1 MFCVIDILQT
11 LYFSSLLNDKGLA
24 MVPPQK
30 ERIAIPDLR
39 DFLSMAIFSILCI
52 QLFFFLNDNDN
63 DSACAQWWG

>member
-30 ERIAIPDLR
+30 ERIAIPDR
-39 DFLSMAIFSILCI
+39 VIFSQWQFFLFYVFNF
-52 QLFFFLNDNDN
+52 FFFLNDNDN